1 MKSYIVGEDLWDI
14 VNGNDTSPPADGPKN
29 NSVYKKWKQVN
40 AKEEFILKRTI
51 SSNLFDH
58 IVKYKSAHKIWRTL
72 DHLFNKKIEARLQI
86 LENELANTTQRNLS
100 IFEYFLKIKNL
111 CSEIS
116 LLNPKEAIPEARI
129 RRILIHEL
137 NVNTFHL

>member
-86 LENELANTTQRNLS
+86 
-100 IFEYFLKIKNL
+100 
-111 CSEIS
+111 
-116 LLNPKEAIPEARI
+116 
-129 RRILIHEL
+129 
-137 NVNTFHL
+137 